1 MLLKQKGMLLEL
13 SADLVGG
20 WGGGG
25 DGGGG
30 LKGGESGLKYT
41 KGTTPY
47 LR

>member
-13 SADLVGG
+13 SADLGG
-20 WGGGG
+20 WVGGGG
-25 DGGGG
+25 VGGS
-30 LKGGESGLKYT
+30 KGGESGLKYT